1 MGVAVKQHIMQV
13 VDWSKYSLE
22 GWLKQFGL
30 WCGEGDNASRMII
43 KDRSTKRMSQ
53 KERERLIAEYMT
65 DGEMVRNQ
73 FKKTHSCLIDDNE
86 ARAVQK
92 LWNDVSDHE
101 SDVLRGWL
109 RIVWLVHVKD
119 KSLREI
125 VKICHGATL
134 LSVRQDLKCG
144 IAYLASKNPHL
155 RCDLLTKT
163 A

>member
-101 SDVLRGWL
+101 SEVLHEWFKV
-109 RIVWLVHVKD
+109 VWQYHVKQ
-119 KSLREI
+119 KSI
-125 VKICHGATL
+125 
-134 LSVRQDLKCG
+134 RQISETTGLGRTAVHEALKCG
-144 IAYLASKNPHL
+144 LAHIAGRNPHL
-155 RCDLLTKT
+155 KCDLLLK